1 MNFNSLAFLIF
12 LHIAVG
18 FHWLLP
24 HRARKYWLLAA
35 SWFFYMYWNPLF
47 IFLLLFSTA
56 VDYFCGRGMAH
67 WREQKRIKRLL
78 LSVSMVMNLGLLFF
92 FKYWD
97 FFGGIMNGVWAALGL
112 SFRTPELN
120 LILPVGI
127 SFYTFQTMSYTID
140 VYRGKFEAEKDF
152 VTFALYVSFF
162 PQLVAG
168 PIERA
173 DNLLGQLWKE
183 RRFDRDDLT
192 AGLRLLVSGYF
203 RKIVVADLAAPF
215 VNAVFAAEAPDGSA
229 VLAAVLLF
237 GIQIYGDFSGYSEI
251 AMGSARLLGVRLMR
265 NFDRP
270 YGAANIREFWRRWHI
285 SLTRWFTDY
294 VYIPL
299 GGSKKGLARQ
309 LFATTVVFALCGLWH
324 GAAWSYV
331 LWGLLHA
338 CFLNLYTLRKRRF
351 PALPSGLWEHALT
364 YGAVTFSWLFFRAG
378 DTGRAILLTG
388 RFFSAWDVA
397 SGVQLLM
404 SAGLR
409 GASPVLLLLLL
420 AGGLLMLRRLPV
432 LTTEE
437 KPPVPVAAWAGL
449 LLAILIAALIRI
461 DSGTASAFIY
471 FQF

>member
-1 MNFNSLAFLIF
+1 MSFDSLRYLLFLP
-12 LHIAVG
+12 AVVLI
-18 FHWLLP
+18 HWLTP
-24 HRARKYWLLAA
+24 SRFRWMALLAA
-35 SWFFYMYWNPLF
+35 SYVFYASWNAALSLLILF
-47 IFLLLFSTA
+47 VTGCSWLAGLLLERTESP
-56 VDYFCGRGMAH
+56 R
-67 WREQKRIKRLL
+67 RRRLL
-78 LSVSMVMNLGLLFF
+78 LIGALAVCLGLLAY
-92 FKYWD
+92 FKY
-97 FFGGIMNGVWAALGL
+97 FNLLGQTAAALLGGEWR
-112 SFRTPELN
+112 FMD
-120 LILPVGI
+120 IVLPVGV
-127 SFYTFQTMSYTID
+127 SFYTFQALSYVID
-140 VYRGKFEAEKDF
+140 VYRKKMRAERHF
-152 VTFALYVSFF
+152 GYYALYISFF

-173 DNLLGQLWKE
+173 DSLLGQLRKE

-192 AGLRLLVSGYF
+192 AGLHLLVSGYF

-215 VNAVFAAEAPDGSA
+215 VNAVFAAEAPDGCA
-229 VLAAVLLF
+229 VLAAALLF
-237 GIQIYGDFSGYSEI
+237 GIQIYCDFSGYSEI

-338 CFLNLYTLRKRRF
+338 CYLNLYTLRKRCF
-351 PALPSGLWEHALT
+351 PALPSGLWEQALT
-364 YGAVTFSWLFFRAG
+364 YCAVTFSWLFFRAG
-378 DTGRAILLTG
+378 DTGRALLLVG
-388 RFFSAWDVA
+388 RLFSAWDVA

-409 GASPVLLLLLL
+409 DASPVLLLLLL
-420 AGGLLMLRRLPV
+420 AGGLLMLRRVPV

-449 LLAILIAALIRI
+449 LLAIAIAALIRM

>member
-1 MNFNSLAFLIF
+1 MSFDSLRYLLFLP
-12 LHIAVG
+12 AVVLL
-18 FHWLLP
+18 HWLTP
-24 HRARKYWLLAA
+24 SRFRWMTLLAA
-35 SWFFYMYWNPLF
+35 SYVFYASWNAALSLLILF
-47 IFLLLFSTA
+47 VTGCSWVAGLLLEKTESP
-56 VDYFCGRGMAH
+56 RL
-67 WREQKRIKRLL
+67 RRLL
-78 LSVSMVMNLGLLFF
+78 LTGALAVCLGLLAY
-92 FKYWD
+92 FKY
-97 FFGGIMNGVWAALGL
+97 FNLLGQTAAALLGGEWR
-112 SFRTPELN
+112 FMD
-120 LILPVGI
+120 IVLPVGV
-127 SFYTFQTMSYTID
+127 SFYTFQALSYVMD
-140 VYRGKFEAEKDF
+140 VYRRKMRAERHF
-152 VTFALYVSFF
+152 GYYALYISFF

-173 DNLLGQLWKE
+173 DNLLGQLRKE
-183 RRFDRDDLT
+183 RRFERSDFS

-203 RKIVVADLAAPF
+203 RKIMVADLAAPF
-215 VNAVFAAEAPDGSA
+215 VNAVFAAERPDGSA

-237 GIQIYGDFSGYSEI
+237 GIQIYCDFSGYSEI
-251 AMGSARLLGVRLMR
+251 AMGSARLLGIHLMR

-270 YGAANIREFWRRWHI
+270 YGAANIRDFWRRWHI

-338 CFLNLYTLRKRRF
+338 CFLNLYILRKRRF

-364 YGAVTFSWLFFRAG
+364 YCAVTFSWLFFRAG
-378 DTGRAILLTG
+378 NTGRALLLAG
-388 RFFSAWDVA
+388 RLFSVWDVS

-404 SAGLR
+404 SAGQR

-420 AGGLLMLRRLPV
+420 AGGLLMLRRLPM
-432 LTTEE
+432 LAADE

-449 LLAILIAALIRI
+449 LLAIVIAALIRM

>member
-1 MNFNSLAFLIF
+1 MSFDSLRYLLFLP
-12 LHIAVG
+12 AVVLL
-18 FHWLLP
+18 HWLTP
-24 HRARKYWLLAA
+24 SRFRWMVLLAGSYVFYA
-35 SWFFYMYWNPLF
+35 SWNAALSLLILF
-47 IFLLLFSTA
+47 VTGCSWVAGLLLEKTESP
-56 VDYFCGRGMAH
+56 RL
-67 WREQKRIKRLL
+67 RRLL
-78 LSVSMVMNLGLLFF
+78 MIGALAVCLGLLAY
-92 FKYWD
+92 FKY
-97 FFGGIMNGVWAALGL
+97 FNLLGRTAAALLGGEWR
-112 SFRTPELN
+112 FMD
-120 LILPVGI
+120 IVLPVGV
-127 SFYTFQTMSYTID
+127 SFYTFQALSYVID
-140 VYRGKFEAEKDF
+140 VYRRKMRAERHF
-152 VTFALYVSFF
+152 GYYALYISFF

-173 DNLLGQLWKE
+173 DNLLGQLRKD
-183 RRFDRDDLT
+183 RRFERSDFF

-437 KPPVPVAAWAGL
+437 KPPVPVAVWAGL
-449 LLAILIAALIRI
+449 LLAILSAALIRI

>member
-1 MNFNSLAFLIF
+1 MSFDSLRYLLFRP
-12 LHIAVG
+12 AVVLL
-18 FHWLLP
+18 HWLTP
-24 HRARKYWLLAA
+24 SRFRWMALLAA
-35 SWFFYMYWNPLF
+35 SYVFYASWNAALSLLILF
-47 IFLLLFSTA
+47 VTGCSWLAGLLLEKTESL
-56 VDYFCGRGMAH
+56 RL
-67 WREQKRIKRLL
+67 RRLL
-78 LSVSMVMNLGLLFF
+78 LMSALAVCLGLLAY
-92 FKYWD
+92 FKY
-97 FFGGIMNGVWAALGL
+97 FNLLCQTAAAFLGGEWRFMDIV
-112 SFRTPELN
+112 
-120 LILPVGI
+120 LPVGV
-127 SFYTFQTMSYTID
+127 SFYSFQALSYVID
-140 VYRGKFEAEKDF
+140 VYRKKMRAERHF
-152 VTFALYVSFF
+152 GYYALYISFF

-173 DNLLGQLWKE
+173 DNLLGQLRKE
-183 RRFDRDDLT
+183 RRFERSDFS

-215 VNAVFAAEAPDGSA
+215 VNAVFAAERPDGSA

-237 GIQIYGDFSGYSEI
+237 GIQIYCDFSGYSEI

-270 YGAANIREFWRRWHI
+270 YGASNIREFWRRWHI

-299 GGSKKGLARQ
+299 GGSKRGLARQ

-338 CFLNLYTLRKRRF
+338 CFLNLYTLRKHRF

-378 DTGRAILLTG
+378 DTGRALLLAG
-388 RFFSAWDVA
+388 RLCSAWNVS

-404 SAGLR
+404 SAWQR

-420 AGGLLMLRRLPV
+420 AGGLLMLRRLPM
-432 LTTEE
+432 LSADE

-449 LLAILIAALIRI
+449 LLAIVIAALIRM